1 MNFLTGPFE
10 QTPILF
16 GSARV
21 PFRVPFWLEK
31 ALPCADPLWVLGPE
45 GSVHSGLR
53 LFGSRFSLNVGFL
66 ENTEGSTDLVALQQD
81 MQHGFATH
89 PAWRLTSTNAWP
101 DPIQHGIAVSHFLFK
116 SYSAEGLC
124 VALPETISKTYP
136 LKINGWKMDFL
147 LGRPIFMCYVS
158 FREWTFSFFIN
169 AAILISEVYRPR
181 VSGYPVWRLGGW
193 HVEVNI
199 AIWG

>member
-1 MNFLTGPFE
+1 MSVTVATYKIKNDFLWSKLSKHLMNFLTGPFE

-116 SYSAEGLC
+116 SYRAEGLC
-124 VALPETISKTYP
+124 VALPETISKTTPEDQWLEDGFPFGKTY
-136 LKINGWKMDFL
+136 F
-147 LGRPIFMCYVS
+147 
-158 FREWTFSFFIN
+158 
-169 AAILISEVYRPR
+169 
-181 VSGYPVWRLGGW
+181 
-193 HVEVNI
+193 HVLC
-199 AIWG
+199 